1 MKTVFIPNCDRS
13 SVPKPPPLGR
23 RTLRRSW
30 YTINFWTRRQSSNH
44 HQQTLCSV
52 HLSSSHPTLDRSQC
66 VSPRQQHNER
76 SEPTFCRVYLTLCLY
91 WYSRQKDFFITFT
104 GTGTPL
110 HTYTFLGLF
119 LTLLSLY
126 TSTTIYKI
134 ESWSFSTAV
143 VSSPSFHLFAFL
155 STGTGRS
162 LPFSLQCSKK
172 IMQKHSQPVKLPNF
186 ITFGTVP
193 PLLA

>member
-1 MKTVFIPNCDRS
+1 MS
-13 SVPKPPPLGR
+13 EALSL
-23 RTLRRSW
+23 
-30 YTINFWTRRQSSNH
+30 NH
-44 HQQTLCSV
+44 HHWDDDRCAAVDTQSIFGHDGNPATTTNKPLCSV

-172 IMQKHSQPVKLPNF
+172 FMQKHSQPVKLPNF